1 MFNRYVSWSAAAL
14 VLSQALTAL
23 PVSAASFP
31 DVGADNLYREQIETL
46 ADRAIVKGNP
56 DGTYAPGKSVNRAE
70 MLTLLYRAAGKNAPA
85 PSKACFT
92 DVAAG
97 AWYAAVICDASKN
110 GYVGGYPD
118 GYFRPEK
125 EVNRVE
131 ALKMIHTVLGIAL
144 NSRASLA
151 SLSAYTDVSTSAW
164 YTPYI
169 ANAFEKKVLPVPG
182 MHATLFKPDA
192 PMLRGEAAA
201 YIFNALGLTLRG
213 ASSSASSAAGR
224 SSRSSVSAL
233 EETMQTVNVDFPFE
247 DDGTFDK
254 RKGKAY
260 VFSLKSPTVAA
271 IDVWVE
277 GDNSPSVECRLYKLD
292 AGTSFALEYY
302 VGYVNGRHCT
312 MRVSLGNG
320 DYQMEIVPKGGEN
333 LTFGLSNNLTTGD
346 GNDGFREAN
355 LLTTST
361 PKTGF
366 LAVGDHADWYYF
378 KVAKQQTL
386 TLEVVGG
393 DDTRC
398 MIYPMAD
405 VDLYGFSGPVC
416 NETYDFPSGTYY
428 VGVMRRDNRDG
439 EATFT
444 LRLK

>member
-1 MFNRYVSWSAAAL
+1 MFNRTVSWSAAAL
-14 VLSQALTAL
+14 VLSQVLTAL

-31 DVGADNLYREQIETL
+31 DVGVDNLYREQIETL
-46 ADRAIVKGNP
+46 ADRGVVKGNP
-56 DGTYAPGKSVNRAE
+56 DGTYVPGKSVNRAE
-70 MLTLLYRAAGKNAPA
+70 MLTLLYRATGKNPAA

-97 AWYAAVICDASKN
+97 AWYAAVVCDAAKN
-110 GYVGGYPD
+110 GFVSGYSD

-131 ALKMIHTVLGIAL
+131 ALKMIHTVFGFTL
-144 NSRASLA
+144 NSRASLTP
-151 SLSAYTDVSTSAW
+151 LSAYSDVSTTAW
-164 YTPYI
+164 YASYI
-169 ANAFEKKVLPVPG
+169 ANAFERKILPVPG
-182 MHATLFKPDA
+182 MSASAFRPDA
-192 PMLRGEAAA
+192 AMLRGEAAA

-213 ASSSASSAAGR
+213 ASSSSSSVAGR
-224 SSRSSVSAL
+224 SSRSSAAAV

-277 GDNSPSVECRLYKLD
+277 GDNASVECRLYKLD
-292 AGTSFALEYY
+292 SGTSFALEYY
-302 VGYVNGRHCT
+302 MGYMDGRHCT

-333 LTFGLSNNLTTGD
+333 LTFGLKNNLTTGD
-346 GNDGFREAN
+346 GNDGFREAD
-355 LLTTST
+355 LLTKTT

-378 KVAKQQTL
+378 KITKQGSQMV
-386 TLEVVGG
+386 EVVGG

-416 NETYDFPSGTYY
+416 NETYDFPVGTYY

-439 EATFT
+439 ETSFT